1 MPSKRQVSETPETK
15 RAKVPNEGL
24 RERLAIF
31 ESEAAQSA
39 AEKDEAQRIAHA
51 TVASIQSEEEEL
63 RISRQAE
70 ARVSVLVSEMSADS
84 ARKGT
89 ERAQKAAAE
98 HQEMVHLVEQARRE
112 RDQAVSAADRA
123 VSDAATPLL
132 LPREQGPHAQT
143 TPIGIGGARNLF
155 ALPLGEDLLDQTC
168 SCSRILKA

>member
-1 MPSKRQVSETPETK
+1 MSQTPESK
-15 RAKVPNEGL
+15 RAKIPNESL

-39 AEKDEAQRIAHA
+39 AERDEAQRIAQA
-51 TVASIQSEEEEL
+51 TVASIQSEEL

-70 ARVSVLVSEMSADS
+70 ARVGVLVSEMNADS

-112 RDQAVSAADRA
+112 RGQAVSAADRA
-123 VSDAATPLL
+123 VSDAATEAQNAVLAEQAKARSQMSTAERAVMEAQGAASRVEQMAEL
-132 LPREQGPHAQT
+132 EIRRPRWTLAAKT
-143 TPIGIGGARNLF
+143 T
-155 ALPLGEDLLDQTC
+155 
-168 SCSRILKA
+168 